1 MPDKKSEFP
10 TFKYQKHLFLCVG
23 NSTFFLKC
31 FERWEQFY
39 ELKKKTSPT
48 HVFVITWFSLY
59 V

>member
-39 ELKKKTSPT
+39 ELKKKHPQ
-48 HVFVITWFSLY
+48 HMYL
-59 V
+59 